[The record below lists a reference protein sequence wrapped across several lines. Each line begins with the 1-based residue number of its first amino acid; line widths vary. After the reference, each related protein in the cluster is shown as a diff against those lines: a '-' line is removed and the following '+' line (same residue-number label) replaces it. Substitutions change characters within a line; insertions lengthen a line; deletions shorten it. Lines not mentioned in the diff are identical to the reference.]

1 MNDYFRCERSEPA
14 GYAIVDQSVELK
26 MGDQYNAKGTPVE
39 MERTITQKLIAPYA
53 NAIPQI
59 GFNENQFDFQ
69 YQENIIKILEEG
81 ESRTDRTGV
90 NTYSLFGDVSHK
102 VDLRL
107 GFPGTTL
114 KRLAFHANKV
124 ETMDWMLKGKFDL
137 KTLKDKGVRIWD
149 QNVKAGTEVY
159 EGAPLELFQR
169 LIMLNE
175 GQRTVMNDFM
185 EEIGVPF
192 VRTEEGGRD
201 FQLSERDKA
210 QTYAI
215 EAKLNNWGIPE
226 KALSDGYLG
235 PIYGKQWR
243 NWEDVRIIP
252 ADEVTTEHWN
262 KWNHEGCFEYDDRI
276 NDSPVVTHQVFSR
289 SIDQVADL
297 EKAVKN
303 RSDSRRIILTG
314 WNVAQLDEM
323 QLPPCHTLAQ
333 WYVSQRKDEN
343 GLQYLD
349 CKMYQRS
356 ADYLLGVPFNIAQY
370 ALITEMLA
378 HTHGLR
384 ARFLY
389 HTIGDAHLYQNH
401 IDEGFVEEIVNRP
414 IIHKSAMLHID
425 RRINSTSILD
435 IQVKDVTLVGYESYE
450 AQKNVPIAK

>member
-1 MNDYFRCERSEPA
+1 MNDYFRCKSEAPA
-14 GYAIVDQSVELK
+14 NPVDCGYTKVGEEVTELK
-26 MGDQYNAKGTPVE
+26 FSGEVDFEGKPLSI
-39 MERTITQKLIAPYA
+39 ERTVKETLYRSYKTDAVPTIAYA
-53 NAIPQI
+53 D
-59 GFNENQFDFQ
+59 NEFDHQ
-69 YQENIIKILEEG
+69 YQENIFRILEEG

-90 NTYSLFGDVSHK
+90 NTVSLFGDISHK

-114 KRLAFHANKV
+114 KGFAFKTMKV
-124 ETMDWMLKGKFDL
+124 ETNDWMLQGKFDL

-159 EGAPLELFQR
+159 EGAELSWTER
-169 LIMLNE
+169 LKFCTLDQYASIFEWADEHFGVLME
-175 GQRTVMNDFM
+175 G
-185 EEIGVPF
+185 EEYNAEQAF
-192 VRTEEGGRD
+192 
-201 FQLSERDKA
+201 
-210 QTYAI
+210 AI
-215 EAKLNNWGIPE
+215 EAKLNNWGVPDR
-226 KALSDGYLG
+226 ALSDGYLG

-243 NWEDVRIIP
+243 NWEDLRVVPGKILHGDNAEWSALQKRGFSYI
-252 ADEVTTEHWN
+252 
-262 KWNHEGCFEYDDRI
+262 DDLNGSSNILIGRA
-276 NDSPVVTHQVFSR
+276 
-289 SIDQVADL
+289 IDQVADL
-297 EKAVKN
+297 ETCMKN

-333 WYVSQRKDEN
+333 WYVSQKKDEN

-370 ALITEMLA
+370 AMITEMLA
-378 HTHGLR
+378 HVHGLR

-401 IDEGFVEEIVNRP
+401 IDVDPKTGVSFVEEIMNRK
-414 IIHKSAMLHID
+414 IIHKSPTLKI
-425 RRINSTSILD
+425 TGEYKSILD
-435 IQVKDVTLVGYESYE
+435 IPTDAITLEGYESYE